1 MLLYQNIGIYKW
13 WKLSLILGNCH
24 FVIIFIIKDNI
35 LTPRMLLPL
44 AFHLKKIILNPMQQ
58 NVLYLSNNDI
68 TESPHVQLGF
78 ASLDLTS
85 MDFSPSRWSPT
96 PITVG
101 LKTWYSNKIVIFCG
115 CKVKPSFSKRGTHLL
130 LGLSFILLLC
140 CKIDPVDN
148 RNYRFI
154 VCCDASLLCSDVSA
168 GERRVTHIHQQR
180 MGGGS
185 SKGKMLAS
193 SQLSAVVLNMN
204 VLNSNLFSCGCEITL
219 LTVKSRWNEDL
230 CQWREKM
237 LDTNV
242 FLNHFLMLLMLG
254 PHCWHLNEEGKMS
267 HVRCQL
273 SATANNVLPSQ
284 LFSLLDWIW
293 MGGRITEG

>member
-1 MLLYQNIGIYKW
+1 
-13 WKLSLILGNCH
+13 
-24 FVIIFIIKDNI
+24 
-35 LTPRMLLPL
+35 
-44 AFHLKKIILNPMQQ
+44 MQQ

-85 MDFSPSRWSPT
+85 MDFSSSRWSPT

-130 LGLSFILLLC
+130 LGLSFILSLC

-193 SQLSAVVLNMN
+193 SQLSAVVLNTN